1 MQLSE
6 SLDATRTGSVGSA
19 YFMLFVTALCWG
31 LNAILGQ
38 LAVGEVSPMA
48 VVTLRWLGITLLLLT
63 FMVPSLR
70 REWPVLRQHLKFL
83 FLLAVLGFTGFNSL
97 FYVASHTT
105 TGLNVGIIQGAMPT
119 FVFIIA
125 FLVHGTRVT
134 LFQVVGALITMIGVL
149 MVAAG
154 GDIDRLLALA
164 FARGDVLMVVAGIF
178 YSAYAV
184 GLRSKPDV
192 SPMAMFAVLAA
203 SAFIASLPLLV
214 YEMVSGSFQA
224 PTPKGWAVVA
234 VITLLPSFLAQVFFI
249 KSVAIIGPS
258 RAGIFFNLTPV
269 IAAIMA
275 VAFLGEK
282 FAMYH
287 AVALVLVLG
296 GIALAER
303 SR

>member
-1 MQLSE
+1 MSE
-6 SLDATRTGSVGSA
+6 SRNPTQEGATGAA
-19 YFMLFVTALCWG
+19 YLMLFGTALCWG

-48 VVTLRWLGITLLLLT
+48 VVTLRWLGISLLLAT
-63 FMVPSLR
+63 FMLPTLR
-70 REWPVLRQHLKFL
+70 REWPVLRKNLKFL

-97 FYVASHTT
+97 FYVAAHTT
-105 TGLNVGIIQGAMPT
+105 SGLNVGIIQGAMPT
-119 FVFIIA
+119 FVFVIA

-134 LFQVVGALITMIGVL
+134 IFQIVGAMITMIGVL
-149 MVAAG
+149 IVAAG
-154 GDIDRLLALA
+154 GEIERLMAFA
-164 FARGDVLMVVAGIF
+164 FARGDILMVIAGLF

-192 SPMAMFAVLAA
+192 SPMALFAVLAA
-203 SAFIASLPLLV
+203 SAFIASLPLLT
-214 YEMVSGSFQA
+214 YELMTGTFQA
-224 PTPKGWAVVA
+224 PTMKGWFVVA
-234 VITLLPSFLAQVFFI
+234 VITLLPSFVAQIFFI
-249 KSVAIIGPS
+249 KSVAIIGPG
-258 RAGIFFNLTPV
+258 RAAIFFNLTPV

-287 AVALVLVLG
+287 ALALVLVLG

-303 SR
+303 NK